1 MSFDTSRK
9 QVNNINSDG
18 CGPRENWE
26 KNFGPLESENR
37 RRTFNYKKSIT
48 TPEATI
54 QAEGEAG
61 VDSRIDLYITCITR
75 EIRIKGEGTIPS
87 SLNPRK
93 R

>member
-1 MSFDTSRK
+1 LDLCSQKIGEGHSIIK
-9 QVNNINSDG
+9 
-18 CGPRENWE
+18 E
-26 KNFGPLESENR
+26 
-37 RRTFNYKKSIT
+37 SIT
-48 TPEATI
+48 TPEAAI

-61 VDSRIDLYITCITR
+61 VDSRIDLYIICITR